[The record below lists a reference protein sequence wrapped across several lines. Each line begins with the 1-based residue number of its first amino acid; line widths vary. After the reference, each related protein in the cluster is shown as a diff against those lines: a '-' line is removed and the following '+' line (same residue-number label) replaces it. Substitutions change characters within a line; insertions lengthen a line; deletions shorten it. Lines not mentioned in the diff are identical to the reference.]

1 MSTPLT
7 RLSFTNILVGICNAD
22 ATLIC
27 MTCDSDP
34 YCRTCWMEGHG
45 DGPEKEKGHRVKEF
59 VRKKD
64 LVELGGEGV

>member
-1 MSTPLT
+1 
-7 RLSFTNILVGICNAD
+7 
-22 ATLIC
+22 
-27 MTCDSDP
+27 
-34 YCRTCWMEGHG
+34 MEGHG